1 MMKSSLSKKRVLVFG
16 AAGFMGTYLIEALLN
31 SNYHVVAADID
42 ASNEDYFLE
51 RNISFIN
58 IDITKSDDFLK
69 LEGEFFDVVVH
80 LAAHQPANV
89 SDKNDDPESYMQV
102 NVIGTLNILKYCK
115 NSHVGKVIYGS
126 SHRNTQGLWPAKKPL
141 SESDGRAIK
150 FDTEY
155 TLFSISET
163 AAQDLVEYYNTQH
176 DLQCITFRLPPVY
189 GYGPHTEIFKDGKPI
204 KTGFQIFID
213 KAITGEPIE
222 VWGDTNVGRD
232 IIYIK
237 DVINAF
243 VLAIEHPDAS
253 GIFNITSGKKL
264 TLMEE
269 VETIIDVFSEQ
280 NNKPEL
286 IKRPDISNNIDSFYY
301 DISKAKEVLGWAP
314 SFSFKDMLVDFIK
327 ESSAK
332 KFSHLVDKR
341 QVNINEY
348 NQ

>member
-1 MMKSSLSKKRVLVFG
+1 MSCRF
-16 AAGFMGTYLIEALLN
+16 
-31 SNYHVVAADID
+31 
-42 ASNEDYFLE
+42 
-51 RNISFIN
+51 
-58 IDITKSDDFLK
+58 
-69 LEGEFFDVVVH
+69 
-80 LAAHQPANV
+80 
-89 SDKNDDPESYMQV
+89 
-102 NVIGTLNILKYCK
+102 
-115 NSHVGKVIYGS
+115 
-126 SHRNTQGLWPAKKPL
+126 RNT
-141 SESDGRAIK
+141 
-150 FDTEY
+150 
-155 TLFSISET
+155 
-163 AAQDLVEYYNTQH
+163 
-176 DLQCITFRLPPVY
+176 
-189 GYGPHTEIFKDGKPI
+189 KDGKPI

-243 VLAIEHPDAS
+243 VLAIEHPDAR
-253 GIFNITSGKKL
+253 GLFNITSGKKL

-301 DISKAKEVLGWAP
+301 DISKAKEVLGWSP